1 MIVHPS
7 LMETIDLDER
17 AYSDDFA
24 ADLRRCYLSIGPVR
38 VHRHTATDPAHNV
51 MELSVHMAKKY
62 WRSSDEGADELWDS
76 VREWLASKTYF
87 VGSTIRNFNASR
99 AERGDQTVD
108 YDRLDVAMGPITLQF
123 ALVGNELPAID
134 RMADALRAQLNAGA
148 FGDVEPVRVLMPSQ
162 RSYEEQLAAHASPV
176 AAGAAGDAPGE
187 AGAAGE
193 SRGQGGAAGAEPGGR
208 QATDDGAGAAG
219 AREAVG
225 GGQARDDGAGG
236 VADGPAAGAGADA
249 PAGPWEVD
257 RSVWGVVDAQ
267 GEVREFDSLSGTWA

>member
-1 MIVHPS
+1 
-7 LMETIDLDER
+7 
-17 AYSDDFA
+17 
-24 ADLRRCYLSIGPVR
+24 
-38 VHRHTATDPAHNV
+38 
-51 MELSVHMAKKY
+51 
-62 WRSSDEGADELWDS
+62 
-76 VREWLASKTYF
+76 
-87 VGSTIRNFNASR
+87 
-99 AERGDQTVD
+99 
-108 YDRLDVAMGPITLQF
+108 MGPITLQF

-162 RSYEEQLAAHASPV
+162 RSYEEQLAAHVSPV
-176 AAGAAGDAPGE
+176 AAGGAAGDAPGE

-193 SRGQGGAAGAEPGGR
+193 PRGQGGAVGAEPGGR
-208 QATDDGAGAAG
+208 QAADDGAVVAG
-219 AREAVG
+219 AREAAG

-236 VADGPAAGAGADA
+236 VVDVPVAGAGTDD